1 MRLQERFIVIS
12 TDSTHFVIN
21 LEKIL
26 LDKNIKCRV
35 IPLPVEISA
44 NCGLAVKLDENDLEE
59 AKKIILEN
67 NFLVNVALVE
77 KNGLKKTIQKLE
89 IGGKKVVE

>member
-26 LDKNIKCRV
+26 LKKNIQCRI

-44 NCGLAVKLDENDLEE
+44 NCGLAVKLDEKYLEQ
-59 AKKIILEN
+59 AKEIISEN
-67 NFLVNVALVE
+67 NFLVNIALVE
-77 KNGLKKTIQKLE
+77 KNGLKKNIQEL
-89 IGGKKVVE
+89 

>member
-26 LDKNIKCRV
+26 LEKNIQCRI

-44 NCGLAVKLDENDLEE
+44 NCGLAVKLDEKYLEQ
-59 AKKIILEN
+59 AKEIISEN
-67 NFLVNVALVE
+67 NFLVNIALVE
-77 KNGLKKTIQKLE
+77 KNGLKKNIQEL
-89 IGGKKVVE
+89 

>member
-1 MRLQERFIVIS
+1 MRLQEKFIVIS

-77 KNGLKKTIQKLE
+77 KNGLKKNIQKLE

>member
-1 MRLQERFIVIS
+1 MRLQEKFIVIS

-89 IGGKKVVE
+89 IGGKKVAE